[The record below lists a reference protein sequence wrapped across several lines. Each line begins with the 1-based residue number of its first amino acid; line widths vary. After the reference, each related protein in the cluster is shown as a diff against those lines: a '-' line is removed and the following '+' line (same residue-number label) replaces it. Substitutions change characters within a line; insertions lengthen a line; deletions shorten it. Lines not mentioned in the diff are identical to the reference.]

1 MSSANTAARG
11 GIPPG
16 LSTHQNTVR
25 PRQRGDLGCS
35 VPRMRLLLLLAAL
48 TAFAPMSIDLYLP
61 AFPEIA
67 RTYGTDTGSVQLT
80 MSACLLGLGL
90 GQILWGP
97 TSDRYGRKRPLM
109 VGVVVFIIAS
119 LLITVAPSFGAFV
132 ALRFVQAI
140 GGSAGIVIARAA
152 VRDLFSGVEL
162 ARAMSMIVTVF
173 ALAPVVA
180 PLIGS
185 AVLLVGSWQ
194 WMFVVLALF
203 GAACLVGVIM
213 MPETLPLERRTTHGF
228 AGAMRQYG
236 TILSSSKFRVSA
248 TVAAMG
254 SMAVFTYISSSPA
267 VLMDTYGVSE
277 GQFAL
282 IFAGLSIC
290 FATGA
295 QINMRLLKTHRVI
308 KLLRSSVVT
317 QLTVSI
323 FVLIL
328 ALRSAP
334 LVILLIPLVV
344 VLMTVAG
351 VNSNSMALA
360 LDPFPNSAASAAA
373 LVGGLQQSA
382 GAIASAV
389 FSAMALA
396 PPVEMGIGLTIAGL
410 VGITLLGVTG
420 LRSRAMVGTAQ

>member
-1 MSSANTAARG
+1 
-11 GIPPG
+11 
-16 LSTHQNTVR
+16 
-25 PRQRGDLGCS
+25 
-35 VPRMRLLLLLAAL
+35 MRLLLLLAAL
-48 TAFAPMSIDLYLP
+48 TAFAPMSLDLYLP

-67 RTYGTDTGSVQLT
+67 QQFGTDTGSVQLT
-80 MSACLLGLGL
+80 MSACLLGLGI

-97 TSDRYGRKRPLM
+97 TSDRYGRKRPLA
-109 VGVVVFIIAS
+109 VGLVIFIVAS
-119 LLITVAPSFGAFV
+119 LLITVAPTFGALV

-185 AVLLVGSWQ
+185 GVLAIASWQ

-203 GAACLVGVIM
+203 GVACLVGVFL
-213 MPETLPLERRTTHGF
+213 MPETLPADRRTSHGF
-228 AGAMRQYG
+228 VGAMRQYG
-236 TILSSSKFRVSA
+236 TIIGNPRFRVWA

-267 VLMDTYGVSE
+267 VLMDTYHVSE

-290 FATGA
+290 FAIGA
-295 QINMRLLKTHRVI
+295 QVNMRLLKTHRVI
-308 KLLRSSVVT
+308 SLLRGSVAM
-317 QLTVSI
+317 QLLVSTI
-323 FVLIL
+323 VLIL
-328 ALRSAP
+328 ALRGAP

-351 VNSNSMALA
+351 VNSNAMALS
-360 LDPFPNSAASAAA
+360 LDPFPRSAASAAA
-373 LVGGLQQSA
+373 LVGGLQQGA

-389 FSAMALA
+389 FSAMVLA
-396 PPVEMGIGLTIAGL
+396 PPVELGLGLTIAGV
-410 VGITLLGVTG
+410 VGISLLGVTA
-420 LRSRAMVGTAQ
+420 LRDRAAAAAAGPSAA